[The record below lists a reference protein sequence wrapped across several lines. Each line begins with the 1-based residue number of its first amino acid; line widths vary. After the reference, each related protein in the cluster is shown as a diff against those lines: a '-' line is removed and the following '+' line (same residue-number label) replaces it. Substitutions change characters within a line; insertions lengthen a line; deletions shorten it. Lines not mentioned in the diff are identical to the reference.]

1 VQTAFNSIISQKFS
15 FLKKS
20 KILVAV
26 SGGVDSVVLV
36 HLLSSLKLECSIA
49 HCNFLLRG
57 KESDDDANFVK
68 NLAKQLGLIC
78 FIKEFDTKEFADKE
92 GASIQMA
99 ARELRYNWFSELIE
113 DHDYDYVLTAHHADD
128 HIETFFINLSR
139 GSGLEGLSGIPKYYS
154 ATVRPLLEFSR
165 HQILD
170 YAKDN
175 NLSWREDSS
184 NAQTKYDRNYLR
196 HKVLPNYFEL
206 KNGVKKNI
214 LKSINHIQNSLEIV
228 EYAVK
233 KMHEDQI
240 LIKDGSALKIN
251 IESLQEQ
258 NLQAILYYI
267 LREYHFTAWDDI
279 NDLLNSQSGKFI
291 DSPTH
296 RLVKDRD
303 FLILQEITKIS
314 NEVVWINK
322 DDRHINFEGGSL
334 TFEKVN
340 TLNEMS
346 KSICYFDA
354 SKIQF
359 PLTIRAVK
367 QGDRFRPFGLN
378 GSKKVSKFLKDEKK
392 SHFEK
397 ASLKV
402 LCDKNDKIMWII
414 NERQSDHCKVHV
426 NTAEILKIS
435 FVKS

>member
-1 VQTAFNSIISQKFS
+1 MQKAFNSIISHKFS

-26 SGGVDSVVLV
+26 SGGVDSVVLA
-36 HLLSSLKLECSIA
+36 HLLSSLKLDCAIA

-57 KESDDDANFVK
+57 KESDEDAHFVS
-68 NLAKQLGLIC
+68 NLAHQLNLKC
-78 FIKEFDTKEFADKE
+78 HRKEFDTKQHAEKKRI
-92 GASIQMA
+92 SIQMA
-99 ARELRYNWFSELIE
+99 ARQLRYNWFLELIN
-113 DHDYDYVLTAHHADD
+113 DHNYEYVLTAHHADD

-139 GSGLEGLSGIPKYYS
+139 GSGLEGLSGIPSYS
-154 ATVRPLLEFSR
+154 SVTVRPLLDFSR
-165 HQILD
+165 KQIME
-170 YAKDN
+170 YAKHN
-175 NLSWREDSS
+175 KINWREDSS
-184 NAQTKYDRNYLR
+184 NAEIKYDRNYLR
-196 HKVLPNYFEL
+196 HKVLPNYFDL
-206 KNGVKKNI
+206 KQGVKENV
-214 LKSINHIQNSLEIV
+214 LKSINNIQNSLQIV
-228 EYAVK
+228 DFAIQ

-240 LIKDGSALKIN
+240 LIKEGNTLKIN
-251 IESLQEQ
+251 IELLQKQKLE
-258 NLQAILYYI
+258 ATLYYI
-267 LREYHFTAWDDI
+267 LREYDFSAWDDI
-279 NDLLNSQSGKFI
+279 HDLINSQSGKFI

-322 DDRHINFEGGSL
+322 DDSHINFEGGSL

-392 SHFEK
+392 NHFEK

-402 LCDKNDKIMWII
+402 LCDKNDNILWII
-414 NERQSDHCKVHV
+414 NERQSEDFKVDA
-426 NTAEILKIS
+426 NTSQILKIS
-435 FVKS
+435 FMKS